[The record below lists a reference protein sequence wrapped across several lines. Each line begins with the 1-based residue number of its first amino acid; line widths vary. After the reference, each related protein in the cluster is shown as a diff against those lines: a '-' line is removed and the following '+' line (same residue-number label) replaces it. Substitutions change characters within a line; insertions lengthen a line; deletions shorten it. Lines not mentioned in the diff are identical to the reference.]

1 MRTIADHE
9 AQALSAAA
17 ARAVAFSEHF
27 SRQQEIVALRRE
39 LVRLKCE
46 VCRCKKPELN
56 ARAAPTALAA

>member
-1 MRTIADHE
+1 MRTIADHH

-27 SRQQEIVALRRE
+27 SRQEEIFALRRE

-46 VCRCKKPELN
+46 VCRCKKLELN
-56 ARAAPTALAA
+56 AKAAPTAWAA